1 VAPWAE
7 EPAARDPKLPA
18 ILRVLRGDFF
28 CAPFGANA
36 TPHRGEQ
43 HPVHGET
50 ANARWK
56 LEGLDSFAPIHA
68 LHLSLRTSVRKGRV
82 DKRIFLVDGHNAVYS
97 EHEISGMSGPMNV
110 GHHAMLRFPE
120 RPGSGLIATS
130 RFVHGQVFPDRFE
143 DPAQGGYSWLRAGA
157 EFSSLAKVPTVDG
170 GTTDV
175 SRYPAR
181 RGFEDLVMLVADP
194 DLPFAW
200 TAVTF
205 PRERY
210 VWFALK
216 DPRVLAETVFWIS
229 NGGRHYA
236 PWDGRHVGVL
246 GLEEVT
252 SYFHY
257 GLAEAARPNPF
268 SRAGYPTCLLLRKD
282 RPLFVRTIMA
292 VASVPAGFGRVAS
305 IRPVPGRDA
314 VEIRDEGRRK
324 VTAAVDVDFLFAEIG
339 P

>member
-1 VAPWAE
+1 
-7 EPAARDPKLPA
+7 
-18 ILRVLRGDFF
+18 
-28 CAPFGANA
+28 
-36 TPHRGEQ
+36 
-43 HPVHGET
+43 
-50 ANARWK
+50 
-56 LEGLDSFAPIHA
+56 
-68 LHLSLRTSVRKGRV
+68 
-82 DKRIFLVDGHNAVYS
+82 
-97 EHEISGMSGPMNV
+97 
-110 GHHAMLRFPE
+110 MLRFPD
-120 RPGSGLIATS
+120 RPESGLIGTS
-130 RFVHGQVFPDRFE
+130 RFVHGQVFPGRVE
-143 DPAQGGYSWLRAGA
+143 DPSQGGYSWLRAGA

-170 GTTDV
+170 GTTDL

-181 RGFEDLVMLVADP
+181 RGFEDLVMVVADP
-194 DLPFAW
+194 DLPFSW

-216 DPRVLAETVFWIS
+216 DPRVLTGTIFWIS

-236 PWDGRHVGVL
+236 PWDGRHVGVM

-257 GLAEAARPNPF
+257 GLGESARPNPF

-282 RPLFVRTIMA
+282 RPLFVRYIMA

-305 IRPVPGRDA
+305 IRPVPGTDA
-314 VEIRDEGRRK
+314 VEVRDEGRRK
-324 VTAAVDVDFLFAEIG
+324 VTAGLDVDFLFAETG